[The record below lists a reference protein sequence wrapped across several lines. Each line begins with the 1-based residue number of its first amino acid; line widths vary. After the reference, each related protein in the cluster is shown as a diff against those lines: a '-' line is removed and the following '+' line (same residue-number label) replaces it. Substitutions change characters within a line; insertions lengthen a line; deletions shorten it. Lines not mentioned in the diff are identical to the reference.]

1 MLLFGHIGITLGV
14 VWLTETWLTEKF
26 KVRVDY
32 SLIFIGSLLPDIID
46 KPVGMILLPLNNG
59 RVFGHTLL
67 FILIF
72 LLIGL
77 KYRKSS
83 LALAFTS
90 FLHLLQDEMWNEP
103 ETFLW
108 PLLGFEL
115 PAKEHS
121 SFYEYIKRIIS
132 EYTPSLSHIFIS
144 EVIGFTIILAFL
156 MRRRGH
162 YRNIL
167 NNILRKI

>member
-14 VWLTETWLTEKF
+14 AWLAKTRLNERF

-67 FILIF
+67 FVLIF

-77 KYRKSS
+77 KYREVS
-83 LALAFTS
+83 LAFAS
-90 FLHLLQDEMWNEP
+90 FLHLLEDEMWNEP
-103 ETFLW
+103 STLFW
-108 PLLGFEL
+108 PLLGSF
-115 PAKEHS
+115 PAGEDRNIHEFLEK
-121 SFYEYIKRIIS
+121 ILS
-132 EYTPSLSHIFIS
+132 EYTPSLSYIFIS
-144 EVIGFTIILAFL
+144 EVIGLIIILAFL
-156 MRRRGH
+156 V
-162 YRNIL
+162 NSSKKKPL
-167 NNILRKI
+167 PKLS